1 EPDPQATN
9 AGPPKE
15 TPDSPQKDP
24 LPVKLEA
31 VTPPESKD
39 KPAPN
44 DTGVSL
50 EGWDYQANRHPTDPP
65 VLALKPGIDYAV
77 TRKPIPGK
85 ETTSTMLVNETI
97 QEIRRLGKGNPYWE
111 MLNKK
116 KDHQKFQTAFEYRK
130 IAEDAKGSFGTVEVT
145 DYWGN
150 RQHVSVID
158 KRVEDANPT
167 LRGGQVWGAPD
178 GMTLKD
184 YVDVAKKLARAD
196 WIYACRDGSP
206 FDLKRQH
213 YPQNLENLSLNN
225 FLTPMMMEK
234 FDDVQKAALKADIAT
249 SVKEDSAN
257 MIYGAGCAAQ
267 KMSLKAC
274 LAGAGLAQTT
284 YDLMTDVSGE
294 DAEKEYKDKQKSPED
309 GSPLDYVTGGT
320 KPTRFGERGWDA
332 RKIVLGYMEGQEILA
347 EEEQK

>member
-1 EPDPQATN
+1 
-9 AGPPKE
+9 
-15 TPDSPQKDP
+15 
-24 LPVKLEA
+24 
-31 VTPPESKD
+31 
-39 KPAPN
+39 
-44 DTGVSL
+44 
-50 EGWDYQANRHPTDPP
+50 
-65 VLALKPGIDYAV
+65 
-77 TRKPIPGK
+77 
-85 ETTSTMLVNETI
+85 MLVNETI
-97 QEIRRLGKGNPYWE
+97 QEIRRLGDGDPYWK
-111 MLNKK
+111 ML
-116 KDHQKFQTAFEYRK
+116 DPDTGRQKFKTAFDYRK
-130 IAEDAKGSFGTVEVT
+130 IAEKAKGSFGTVEVT

-184 YVDVAKKLARAD
+184 YVDVAKKLVRAD

-213 YPQNLENLSLNN
+213 YPQNLEKLDLNN
-225 FLTPMMMEK
+225 FLTPKMMEE
-234 FDDVQKAALKADIAT
+234 FDNVQKAALKADIAT

-267 KMSLKAC
+267 KMSHKAC

-284 YDLMTDVSGE
+284 YDLMTDVGGKTE
-294 DAEKEYKDKQKSPED
+294 DKEFKNKQKSPED
-309 GSPLDYVTGGT
+309 GSPLDYVAGGA

-332 RKIVLGYMEGQEILA
+332 RKIVQGYMKGLEILA
-347 EEEQK
+347 EEKKK